1 MSDLKFKASADLT
14 QIRADLARLKTDL
27 SALTTEIKINRTA
40 LQADIT
46 HAKSMITS
54 QLTAVAHTVRV
65 SVVADATKLA
75 ADIAAIRGAIT
86 TQLSSTITGVNHQL
100 KFVVNIPLLN
110 ASLARA
116 EAIIRAWIARIG
128 ATPISVST
136 GSFETT
142 MRRAALLISGA
153 VRALSAEIAAL
164 RGQITTLGGTSAAS
178 AAQIQTLQRQID
190 SLRSELDRMR
200 NSAGTAQNSVGS
212 LTSMIRSLAASIGG
226 IAGLTMF
233 MRITDEAKKFESQL
247 RLVTASQQE
256 LIAVQT
262 ALFNLSNETGTA
274 MESNVDLFS
283 RIVNS
288 STSLN
293 VTKDQIL
300 AITET
305 IAKAGTIGG
314 DAASSLNAALVQ
326 FGQGLS
332 NNFSAAGQ
340 ELNSIAEQARGL
352 ANVLAEG
359 AGFSN
364 ISQLKKSAEKGE
376 FTAVTALNA
385 ILKMQDRVNEKYAQ
399 INRTSDQSM
408 QAFKNTFNAML
419 SAFDKEVGFSASVIK
434 GIEDVRKNIEE
445 VVYWIGLVG
454 SAVGIKMFIAGIM
467 AARNAIG
474 LKIRTMIAERTET
487 IAKTQADL
495 AAARSAAVLAAQE
508 VRLAQAEVQA
518 TLGTAAHAAATQ
530 RLTAARVAD
539 IVATRT
545 MTEAQVA
552 ATAAQ
557 AAGMGV
563 GRSLLAVLGGAG
575 GLAITVLSVASAF
588 LLMRDNSDEA
598 ESALSKLGD
607 TALEAAQNFQK
618 LSHAQQTQVLNKLKV
633 DIRDTEKEVRSASL
647 QMQSHLR
654 KMLASEHYQANRQ
667 EIERVLNDLKSG
679 VINAEQ
685 AFQKLDYQIR
695 LNATD
700 IDELSNA
707 AQRFTENND
716 KMQQSIERAQTFKPI
731 VDAQVKNVGRINEAQ
746 QSLIVENNNI
756 QGSYKQLATV
766 VQQVMRSTTD
776 MSQKEQLSAALEKVR
791 LGADGAT
798 DSLVKLLNSVSPQ
811 SVAQA
816 NSALGRIADA
826 RLAHTQKQIELD
838 KLLAERNGEDG
849 LGLVTQKTVAPKL
862 DQIAIEKDLLEA
874 RIAADKEYTEASR
887 QNIQR
892 LGVLKLAELEK
903 ERQKT
908 LGDAIKQGDVI
919 RKIRAQQMETIQA
932 LADFDRERTQKQN
945 DQAAALS
952 DARTALAKEQIN
964 REMAAL
970 DAQHSADMISTTD
983 LYKRKAELLERLH
996 RLELSN
1002 MDARITR
1009 AKGHEREKLI
1019 IQRQTMLEAQRSAGD
1034 ALNNQADQA
1043 LRKLA
1048 TDIKKAHE
1056 GVIDSLSKNTDVLAA
1071 EGMSE
1076 LERQLSAVE
1085 KQFGE
1090 AQKKIDDLKEALAKG
1105 GVSAVNIQN
1114 DDGTMF
1120 TLTNDFIVSREAE
1133 LQRQIEERKAQ
1144 VRQEYAQKQIDESR
1158 LLTAQLAEI
1167 QGDALGAARIRSQVE
1182 FDRLIRDLKKKG
1194 DAAGI
1199 EVAVKIKLAQDEEQL
1214 KQEWQRRS
1222 QEIMNRM
1229 QSQQRSIDLAAAT
1242 ASPRE
1247 MVGLNQAR
1255 SQARADAI
1263 AALSDITSEM
1273 ERMQSDGMQGLSDP
1287 LTELN
1292 NQIKEL
1298 GNQAPTAAQK
1308 FKASM
1313 TSIAQAGAN
1322 GAIDGL
1328 TEGIM
1333 GIVDGSKSAS
1343 DAFKDMARSM
1353 VSAMAQIAA
1362 RALATWATLQLLRL
1376 IPGGSTVI
1384 AAMDAS
1390 ANVRHTG
1397 GIAGGAGESR
1407 RVNPALF
1414 LAAPRY
1420 HVGGIA
1426 GLRPGEVPAI
1436 LQAGEE
1442 VLTRNDPRHVANGGG
1457 GGGNAV
1463 RVVNVIDPNLVQ
1475 DYMSSSSGEQTIL
1488 NVMQRNAGTIKQILR

>member
-27 SALTTEIKINRTA
+27 SALTAEIKINRTA
-40 LQADIT
+40 LQTDIT
-46 HAKSMITS
+46 HAKNMITS
-54 QLTAVAHTVRV
+54 QLTGVAHTVKV

-75 ADIAAIRGAIT
+75 ADIAAIRGVIT

-142 MRRAALLISGA
+142 MRRAALLISRA
-153 VRALSAEIAAL
+153 VRDLTTEISAL
-164 RGQITTLGGTSAAS
+164 RGQLTTLGGTSAAS

-190 SLRSELDRMR
+190 SLRTELERMR

-293 VTKDQIL
+293 VTKEQIL

-305 IAKAGTIGG
+305 IAKAGTIGS
-314 DAASSLNAALVQ
+314 DSAASLNAALVQ

-352 ANVLAEG
+352 AMVLAEG

-385 ILKMQDRVNEKYAQ
+385 VLKMQEKVNEKYAQ
-399 INRTSDQSM
+399 INRLGDQSM
-408 QAFKNTFNAML
+408 QGFKNTFNAML
-419 SAFDKEVGFSASVIK
+419 SAFDKKVGFSASVIES
-434 GIEDVRKNIEE
+434 IDWVRENLQE

-474 LKIRTMIAERTET
+474 LKIRTMMAERAET

-530 RLTAARVAD
+530 RLTAARIAD
-539 IVATRT
+539 IVATNALRD
-545 MTEAQVA
+545 AQVS

-563 GRSLLAVLGGAG
+563 GRSLLAVLGGPA
-575 GLAITVLSVASAF
+575 GLAITALSVASAF
-588 LLMRDNSDEA
+588 LLMRDNSNEA

-618 LSHAQQTQVLNKLKV
+618 LSHAQQVLASNENKAAMKKASHDV
-633 DIRDTEKEVRSASL
+633 EKASL
-647 QMQSHLR
+647 EMQGHLR
-654 KMLASEHYQANRQ
+654 KMLAFSTYRADQQ
-667 EIERVLNDLKSG
+667 IIEKVLDDLRNG
-679 VINAEQ
+679 VIDAEE
-685 AFQKLDYQIR
+685 AFKRLDYQVR

-700 IDELSNA
+700 IDALSTA
-707 AQRFTENND
+707 ASKFTENN
-716 KMQQSIERAQTFKPI
+716 KALLLSKEKAFAFEAITT
-731 VDAQVKNVGRINEAQ
+731 AQVKNVGRITEAQ

-756 QGSYKQLATV
+756 QGSYKQLASV

-826 RLAHTQKQIELD
+826 RAAHTQKQLELD
-838 KLLAERNGEDG
+838 KLLAERNGESG

-874 RIAADKEYTEASR
+874 RIAADKEYTEVSR

-996 RLELSN
+996 RLDLSN
-1002 MDARITR
+1002 MDARIAR

-1034 ALNNQADQA
+1034 ALNNQA

-1048 TDIKKAHE
+1048 ADIKKAHE
-1056 GVIDSLSKNTDVLAA
+1056 GVIDSLSKNTDALAA
-1071 EGMSE
+1071 ESMSE
-1076 LERQLSAVE
+1076 LDRQLSAVE

-1120 TLTNDFIVSREAE
+1120 TLTNDFIVSREEE

-1194 DAAGI
+1194 DDSAI
-1199 EVAVKIKLAQDEEQL
+1199 EIAVKIKTAQNLEQNVEQIRKEIAETL
-1214 KQEWQRRS
+1214 QR
-1222 QEIMNRM
+1222 QQNRE
-1229 QSQQRSIDLAAAT
+1229 RALDLASVN

-1247 MVGLNQAR
+1247 
-1255 SQARADAI
+1255 I
-1263 AALSDITSEM
+1263 AAIEKSRGDIRQKTAGELSANKANLEQLKGQGATGVDQDIVNINEK
-1273 ERMQSDGMQGLSDP
+1273 L
-1287 LTELN
+1287 
-1292 NQIKEL
+1292 KEL
-1298 GNQAPTAAQK
+1298 ENQAPITAQI
-1308 FKASM
+1308 FK
-1313 TSIAQAGAN
+1313 TSLEDMKKAGVTS
-1322 GAIDGL
+1322 AIDGL
-1328 TEGIM
+1328 ADGFM
-1333 GIVDGSKSAS
+1333 SLVDGSKSAK
-1343 DAFKDMARSM
+1343 DALRDMAKS
-1353 VSAMAQIAA
+1353 VIASMAQIAA
-1362 RALATWATLQLLRL
+1362 KTLATVLVLKGLEAITGIPASALAKFAGISVGQ
-1376 IPGGSTVI
+1376 
-1384 AAMDAS
+1384 
-1390 ANVRHTG
+1390 NHTG
-1397 GIAGGAGESR
+1397 GLAGSPSPR
-1407 RVNPALF
+1407 RTVDPSMF

-1426 GLRPGEVPAI
+1426 GLRPGEIPAI
-1436 LQAGEE
+1436 LERGEE

>member
-1 MSDLKFKASADLT
+1 MFDLKFKASADLT

-54 QLTAVAHTVRV
+54 QLTGVAHTVRV
-65 SVVADATKLA
+65 SVVADAAKLA
-75 ADIAAIRGAIT
+75 ADIAAIRGVIT

-142 MRRAALLISGA
+142 MRRAALLISRA
-153 VRALSAEIAAL
+153 VRDLTTEISAL
-164 RGQITTLGGTSAAS
+164 RGQLTTLGGTSAAS

-190 SLRSELDRMR
+190 SLRTEMERMR
-200 NSAGTAQNSVGS
+200 NSAGTAQSSVGS

-314 DAASSLNAALVQ
+314 DAAASLNAALVQ

-352 ANVLAEG
+352 AQVLAEG
-359 AGFSN
+359 AGLSN

-419 SAFDKEVGFSASVIK
+419 SAFDKEVGFSASVIES
-434 GIEDVRKNIEE
+434 IEGVRKNMEE

-454 SAVGIKMFIAGIM
+454 SAVGIKMFITGIM

-474 LKIRTMIAERTET
+474 VKIKAMMDERAAT
-487 IAKTQADL
+487 IAQTQADL
-495 AAARSAAVLAAQE
+495 AATGARVQSSRAALANAIAE
-508 VRLAQAEVQA
+508 IRLAQAEVQA
-518 TLGTAAHAAATQ
+518 TAGTVAH
-530 RLTAARVAD
+530 
-539 IVATRT
+539 
-545 MTEAQVA
+545 
-552 ATAAQ
+552 TAAQ
-557 AAGMGV
+557 QRLRTAQIEGAIASRTLTVATNENTAAQSANNAAKSAGVVTARSLIGALGGV
-563 GRSLLAVLGGAG
+563 GGLL
-575 GLAITVLSVASAF
+575 TVIGSVAAAF
-588 LLMRDNSDEA
+588 LLMRDNSGEA
-598 ESALSKLGD
+598 KTALDRLGASALDAKQRLQELGF
-607 TALEAAQNFQK
+607 AQQQK
-618 LSHAQQTQVLNKLKV
+618 LFADSTKEIQDTQDKMQKSLGNFAEQLVMASSTQTDALGQQLWDLA
-633 DIRDTEKEVRSASL
+633 EEVRSGQKTVSAAMADAINKGL
-647 QMQSHLR
+647 LEGLDDDR
-654 KMLASEHYQANRQ
+654 IAKIRTAASETERYAASIDKQA
-667 EIERVLNDLKSG
+667 KA
-679 VINAEQ
+679 IN
-685 AFQKLDYQIR
+685 L
-695 LNATD
+695 LTG
-700 IDELSNA
+700 
-707 AQRFTENND
+707 AQ
-716 KMQQSIERAQTFKPI
+716 S
-731 VDAQVKNVGRINEAQ
+731 
-746 QSLIVENNNI
+746 
-756 QGSYKQLATV
+756 KQP
-766 VQQVMRSTTD
+766 M
-776 MSQKEQLSAALEKVR
+776 
-791 LGADGAT
+791 
-798 DSLVKLLNSVSPQ
+798 
-811 SVAQA
+811 
-816 NSALGRIADA
+816 
-826 RLAHTQKQIELD
+826 
-838 KLLAERNGEDG
+838 
-849 LGLVTQKTVAPKL
+849 GLVTQKVVAPKL
-862 DQIAIEKDLLEA
+862 DPIAIEKAELEFK
-874 RIAADKEYTEASR
+874 IAADKEYTEASR

-903 ERQKT
+903 ERQKA
-908 LGDAIKQGDVI
+908 LGDAIKQGKAIEDI
-919 RKIRAQQMETIQA
+919 KKQQMETIQA

-964 REMAAL
+964 REIAAL
-970 DAQHSADMISTTD
+970 DAQHSADMISTRE
-983 LYKRKAELLERLH
+983 LYNQKTALLERLH
-996 RLELSN
+996 KIELAN
-1002 MDARITR
+1002 FDVRFAR
-1009 AKGHEREKLI
+1009 AKGYERQKME
-1019 IQRQTMLEAQRSAGD
+1019 IQRNTLLQAQKNAGD
-1034 ALNNQADQA
+1034 ALNEQSDQA
-1043 LRKLA
+1043 LMKVA
-1048 TDIKKAHE
+1048 EGIGKAYDS
-1056 GVIDSLSKNTDVLAA
+1056 VADSLAKNQDSLAA

-1076 LERQLSAVE
+1076 LERQLAAVE

-1090 AQKKIDDLKEALAKG
+1090 AQKKIDDLRALMKDEK
-1105 GVSAVNIQN
+1105 VSEVNVQQ
-1114 DDGTMF
+1114 DDGTMI
-1120 TLTNDFIVSREAE
+1120 TVTNDLIIGREAE

-1144 VRQEYAQKQIDESR
+1144 VRQEYAQKQVDESR

-1182 FDRLIRDLKKKG
+1182 FDRLIRELKKKG

-1247 MVGLNQAR
+1247 MIGLNQAR

-1298 GNQAPTAAQK
+1298 GNQAPAAAQK

-1353 VSAMAQIAA
+1353 VSSMAQIAA

-1475 DYMSSSSGEQTIL
+1475 DYMSSSGGEQTIL

>member
-54 QLTAVAHTVRV
+54 QLTGVAHTVRV

-75 ADIAAIRGAIT
+75 ADIAAIRGVIT

-142 MRRAALLISGA
+142 MRRAALLISRA
-153 VRALSAEIAAL
+153 VRDLTTEISAL
-164 RGQITTLGGTSAAS
+164 RGQLTSLGSTSAAS

-190 SLRSELDRMR
+190 SLRTELERMR
-200 NSAGTAQNSVGS
+200 NSAGTAQSSVGS

-314 DAASSLNAALVQ
+314 DAAASLNAALVQ

-352 ANVLAEG
+352 AQVLAEG

-434 GIEDVRKNIEE
+434 GIESVRKNMEE

-474 LKIRTMIAERTET
+474 LKIRTMMAERAAT
-487 IAKTQADL
+487 IAQTQADL
-495 AAARSAAVLAAQE
+495 AATGARVQSSRAALANAIAE
-508 VRLAQAEVQA
+508 IRLAQAEVQA
-518 TLGTAAHAAATQ
+518 TAGTVAH
-530 RLTAARVAD
+530 
-539 IVATRT
+539 
-545 MTEAQVA
+545 
-552 ATAAQ
+552 TAAQ
-557 AAGMGV
+557 QRLRTAQIEGAIASRTLTVATNENTAAQSANNAAKSAGALTARSLIGALGGV
-563 GRSLLAVLGGAG
+563 GGLL
-575 GLAITVLSVASAF
+575 TVIGSVAAAF
-588 LLMRDNSDEA
+588 LLMRDNSEEA
-598 ESALSKLGD
+598 K
-607 TALEAAQNFQK
+607 TAL
-618 LSHAQQTQVLNKLKV
+618 
-633 DIRDTEKEVRSASL
+633 D
-647 QMQSHLR
+647 
-654 KMLASEHYQANRQ
+654 
-667 EIERVLNDLKSG
+667 
-679 VINAEQ
+679 
-685 AFQKLDYQIR
+685 
-695 LNATD
+695 
-700 IDELSNA
+700 
-707 AQRFTENND
+707 
-716 KMQQSIERAQTFKPI
+716 
-731 VDAQVKNVGRINEAQ
+731 
-746 QSLIVENNNI
+746 
-756 QGSYKQLATV
+756 
-766 VQQVMRSTTD
+766 
-776 MSQKEQLSAALEKVR
+776 R
-791 LGADGAT
+791 LGASTLDAKQRLQELGFAQQQKLFA
-798 DSLVKLLNSVSPQ
+798 DSTKEIKDTQSKMQSSLANFAEQLVLASST
-811 SVAQA
+811 QA
-816 NSALGRIADA
+816 DALGDQ
-826 RLAHTQKQIELD
+826 LWN
-838 KLLAERNGEDG
+838 LAEQVRTGQKTVSAAMAEAINKG
-849 LGLVTQKTVAPKL
+849 LLEGLDDDRVAKIRTAASETERYAASIREQASAISLLTGAQSKQDLGRVTQKTVAPKL

-983 LYKRKAELLERLH
+983 LYKQKAVLLERLH
-996 RLELSN
+996 RLELAN
-1002 MDARITR
+1002 MDARLAR

-1048 TDIKKAHE
+1048 ADIKKAHE
-1056 GVIDSLSKNTDVLAA
+1056 GVIDSLSKNTDALAA
-1071 EGMSE
+1071 ESMSE
-1076 LERQLSAVE
+1076 LDRQLSAVE
-1085 KQFGE
+1085 KQFDE

-1120 TLTNDFIVSREAE
+1120 TLTNDFIVGREEE

-1182 FDRLIRDLKKKG
+1182 FDRLIRELKKKG
-1194 DAAGI
+1194 DTAGV
-1199 EVAVKIKLAQDEEQL
+1199 EVAVKIKTAQNLEQNVEQIRKEIAETLQRQQNRERALDLASVNATPREFGVINQSREDLRQKTSGELSANKANLEQL
-1214 KQEWQRRS
+1214 KGQGATGVDQDIADLDAKLKEL
-1222 QEIMNRM
+1222 E
-1229 QSQQRSIDLAAAT
+1229 QQAPAT
-1242 ASPRE
+1242 A
-1247 MVGLNQAR
+1247 
-1255 SQARADAI
+1255 
-1263 AALSDITSEM
+1263 
-1273 ERMQSDGMQGLSDP
+1273 MQ
-1287 LTELN
+1287 
-1292 NQIKEL
+1292 
-1298 GNQAPTAAQK
+1298 

-1313 TSIAQAGAN
+1313 LDMGKAGVTS
-1322 GAIDGL
+1322 AIDGL
-1328 TEGIM
+1328 ADGFM
-1333 GIVDGSKSAS
+1333 ALVDGSKSAK
-1343 DAFKDMARSM
+1343 DALKDMAKSI
-1353 VSAMAQIAA
+1353 VASMAQIAA
-1362 RALATWATLQLLRL
+1362 KTLATVLVLKGLEAITGIPAAALAKFAG
-1376 IPGGSTVI
+1376 I
-1384 AAMDAS
+1384 D
-1390 ANVRHTG
+1390 ANVKHTG

-1420 HVGGIA
+1420 HIGGIA